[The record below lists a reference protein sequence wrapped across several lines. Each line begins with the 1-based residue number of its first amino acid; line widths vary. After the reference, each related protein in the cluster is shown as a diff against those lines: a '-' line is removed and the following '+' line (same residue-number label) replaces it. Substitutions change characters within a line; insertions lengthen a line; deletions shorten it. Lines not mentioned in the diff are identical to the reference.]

1 MGWGGKFLVVL
12 SIAALSGCASD
23 NVGQGPDQA
32 AVSGDGSVAAAEQGE
47 QLTKAGAD
55 ALEKTLLTAPANLKA
70 REELVGYY
78 YIGQALVTTT
88 PGKAPDLT
96 AATIAR
102 DRHLLWL
109 IQNSPGIELLGT
121 TPMGLV
127 EPAPDAAGYAAA
139 RDAWSHQAGDNA
151 PAQVKGNAGIFFA
164 QTDDPKAEGL
174 LTAAEA
180 ADGQNPAWPAAL
192 ADLYTAHARSSPL
205 GSQAEQQAA
214 QSAEREL
221 EKAWTLNGSSNRD
234 PSLSTLAKLAVVA
247 GEDAKAAQFA
257 TILLNTFKLGAGQG
271 PLSVGGPIH
280 DGNMVLGQVALHKGD
295 RAGAEQYLLKAGA
308 TPGSPQMDVFGPN
321 FSLAR
326 DLLVAGSKDVVLKY
340 CDEVAKFWGD
350 AKLAK
355 WRKDIAAGQT
365 PDFGDNLWT

>member
-1 MGWGGKFLVVL
+1 
-12 SIAALSGCASD
+12 
-23 NVGQGPDQA
+23 
-32 AVSGDGSVAAAEQGE
+32 
-47 QLTKAGAD
+47 
-55 ALEKTLLTAPANLKA
+55 
-70 REELVGYY
+70 
-78 YIGQALVTTT
+78 
-88 PGKAPDLT
+88 
-96 AATIAR
+96 
-102 DRHLLWL
+102 
-109 IQNSPGIELLGT
+109 
-121 TPMGLV
+121 MGLV

-205 GSQAEQQAA
+205 GSQ
-214 QSAEREL
+214 
-221 EKAWTLNGSSNRD
+221 
-234 PSLSTLAKLAVVA
+234 
-247 GEDAKAAQFA
+247 AAQFA